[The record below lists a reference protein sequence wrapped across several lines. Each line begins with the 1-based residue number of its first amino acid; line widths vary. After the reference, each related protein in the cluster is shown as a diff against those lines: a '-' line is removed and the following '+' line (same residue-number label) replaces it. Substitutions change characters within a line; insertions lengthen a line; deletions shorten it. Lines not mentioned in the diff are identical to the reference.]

1 MTPTMARAEGPDQAT
16 GPHGG
21 ARLPA
26 HLPTRL
32 HHHAYVTRDLA
43 ATRRFYEDII
53 GLPLIAT
60 WCEADQLWGAE
71 RVYCHVFFGLAD
83 GGALAFFKF
92 ADPEVEAH
100 FGPKM
105 PHTPFH
111 HIALKVDRETQQAI
125 EQRLLAA
132 GYREPQTYVHEH
144 GYCRSLYAVDPNG
157 MIVEFA
163 LDRAEMAGL
172 AASIQARAHA
182 ELERWLAGDHRS
194 NNMFRGQHVDA
205 PP

>member
-1 MTPTMARAEGPDQAT
+1 MITPEGPAQVA
-16 GPHGG
+16 GSPGG
-21 ARLPA
+21 GLPK
-26 HLPTRL
+26 RL
-32 HHHAYVTRDLA
+32 HHNAYVTRDLA

-92 ADPEVEAH
+92 ADAEVEAH
-100 FGPKM
+100 FAPKM
-105 PHTPFH
+105 PYTPFN
-111 HIALKVDRETQQAI
+111 HIALQVDQETQHAI
-125 EQRLLAA
+125 EQRLQAA

-157 MIVEFA
+157 MIVEFT
-163 LDRAEMAGL
+163 LDRPEMADL
-172 AASIQARAHA
+172 AASIRAKAHA
-182 ELERWLAGDHRS
+182 ELERWQAGDYSS
-194 NNMFRGQHVDA
+194 NNMFRGKCLEA